1 MWDISGQERFGN
13 MTRAYYRGAIGAFIV
28 YDVTRPLTF
37 QNVLKWKNDIDA
49 KVELPLAWG
58 GGSIPVVLL
67 ANKIDQH
74 PNTRSSKEMDEF
86 CRENSFAQWFETS
99 AKENTRIDASA
110 EYLINR
116 IVQLEMSKQSDSE
129 YEVDYSSSDSSRLS
143 LHDNDKFIVRNSSCC

>member
-1 MWDISGQERFGN
+1 M
-13 MTRAYYRGAIGAFIV
+13 
-28 YDVTRPLTF
+28 
-37 QNVLKWKNDIDA
+37 
-49 KVELPLAWG
+49 
-58 GGSIPVVLL
+58 
-67 ANKIDQH
+67 
-74 PNTRSSKEMDEF
+74 
-86 CRENSFAQWFETS
+86 SFAEKTHLHNGNALLCRLTGQLSGLTMINRFETS